1 MTKLLSSVAM
11 AGALALFAS
20 AASADCVGDH
30 NVTADAQ
37 STKQTVAMSTY
48 DGPAVPPVAEE
59 EDKTAAVTCAEGDKD
74 CTPATK

>member
-1 MTKLLSSVAM
+1 MTKLLSSVAV
-11 AGALALFAS
+11 AGSLALFAS
-20 AASADCVGDH
+20 AAFADCVGDH
-30 NVTADAQ
+30 NVTASADPA
-37 STKQTVAMSTY
+37 KETVAMSTY